1 MPNDLQDVD
10 LSHHS
15 RNVCLVFDF
24 IFLKNLDRHLFLCQ
38 LVYAFSDFAKSA
50 RAKCLTDHVVAYK
63 TIVCSFLTTLGRLP
77 IALLR
82 VCFLF
87 FELSECLPKTSL

>member
-15 RNVCLVFDF
+15 RNVCLVLDF
-24 IFLKNLDRHLFLCQ
+24 IFLKNLDSHFFLCQ
-38 LVYAFSDFAKSA
+38 LVDALSDFAESA
-50 RAKCLTDHVVAYK
+50 RAKSFADHVVAHK
-63 TIVCSFLTTLGRLP
+63 AIVCSFLPALGRLS

-82 VCFLF
+82 ICFLL
-87 FELSECLPKTSL
+87 FELSECLP

>member
-15 RNVCLVFDF
+15 RNVCLVLDF
-24 IFLKNLDRHLFLCQ
+24 IFLKNLDRHFFLCQ
-38 LVYAFSDFAKSA
+38 LVDAFSDFAESA
-50 RAKCLTDHVVAYK
+50 WTKCLTNHVVAYK

-82 VCFLF
+82 ICFLF
-87 FELSECLPKTSL
+87 F